1 VCGGGGI
8 GGVVDLNP
16 FQGKWGSEPQSVCD
30 ELRDLKDQIEPL
42 SSLERGT
49 RRRSPSPQA
58 GNFAEQD
65 GALCSDSCLYTMK
78 VARRFCLQ
86 HGLSWWPAL

>member
-1 VCGGGGI
+1 ME
-8 GGVVDLNP
+8 
-16 FQGKWGSEPQSVCD
+16 FAKEAGKFLAGLPNIASAAPHH
-30 ELRDLKDQIEPL
+30 
-42 SSLERGT
+42 GT
-49 RRRSPSPQA
+49 WPRSPSPQA

-65 GALCSDSCLYTMK
+65 GALCSDFCLYTMK